1 MTDSENF
8 PAGERFK
15 SVNAES
21 SDREEGESQ
30 PESQSSSNT
39 RDEIYRLDH
48 VVLLKY
54 LISLTE
60 ITHLRLEA
68 SKAPH
73 LLPFAAPLSML
84 LYHQDTAKG
93 NKCPH
98 VFGLE
103 ELKSLLTYST
113 TTLRLN

>member
-39 RDEIYRLDH
+39 RDQIYRLHH
-48 VVLLKY
+48 VILLKHLTSNIY
-54 LISLTE
+54 LSSQSRYKVRSE
-60 ITHLRLEA
+60 ILIKTF
-68 SKAPH
+68 
-73 LLPFAAPLSML
+73 LLII
-84 LYHQDTAKG
+84 KW
-93 NKCPH
+93 
-98 VFGLE
+98 
-103 ELKSLLTYST
+103 
-113 TTLRLN
+113 R

>member
-54 LISLTE
+54 LISLYLFCISVISLETRD
-60 ITHLRLEA
+60 LRSE
-68 SKAPH
+68 
-73 LLPFAAPLSML
+73 
-84 LYHQDTAKG
+84 
-93 NKCPH
+93 
-98 VFGLE
+98 V
-103 ELKSLLTYST
+103 
-113 TTLRLN
+113 